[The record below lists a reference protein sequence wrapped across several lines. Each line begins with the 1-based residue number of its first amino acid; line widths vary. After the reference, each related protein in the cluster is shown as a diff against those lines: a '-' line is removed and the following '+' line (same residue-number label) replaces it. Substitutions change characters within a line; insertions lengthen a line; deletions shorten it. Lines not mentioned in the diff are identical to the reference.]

1 MCWSPICSRIITLS
15 HSTLTAMSNAPSLK
29 NSETQQTMKNP
40 SNPSQQA
47 QLPEN
52 PLELFK
58 GSWKTVLVVAVLF
71 VAFTNFDVIVDLMIN
86 IMIFIY
92 GLVGKNFGLAII
104 LFTVLIRVLTWPL
117 NAQQMKGQQAMQ
129 ELQNDKEW
137 IAVQKK
143 YAKDKEK
150 LAQEQFRIQRER
162 GINIFGSCLPMLV
175 QFPILFALIPAI
187 NYAIGSGPLSILN
200 LSRRLY
206 DFQNAAALVPLNS
219 KFLWMDMGLPE
230 RTEILGVGIPVLAL
244 IVALT
249 TYLQSKLTMPASASP
264 NDQSAQTSRIMSIQ
278 MPIMLFLFSLN
289 YASGLSIYFITSNLL
304 GIAQYAATGRAN
316 WRSLLP
322 GGDKSTP
329 AKK

>member
-1 MCWSPICSRIITLS
+1 
-15 HSTLTAMSNAPSLK
+15 
-29 NSETQQTMKNP
+29 MKNP
-40 SNPSQQA
+40 GNQTQQA

-52 PLELFK
+52 PAELLK
-58 GSWKTVLVVAVLF
+58 GSWKTFLVIGVLF
-71 VAFTNFDVIVDLMIN
+71 VAFTNFNFIIDLMIN

-92 GLVGKNFGLAII
+92 GLVGRNFGLALI

-162 GINIFGSCLPMLV
+162 GVNVFGSCLPMLI

-206 DFQNAAALVPLNS
+206 DFQNAAELVPLNS

-230 RTEILGVGIPVLAL
+230 RTEIFGFAIPVLAL

-249 TYLQSKLTMPASASP
+249 TYLQSKLTMPPSANP
-264 NDQSAQTSRIMSIQ
+264 NDQSAQTAKIMSIQ
-278 MPIMLFLFSLN
+278 MPIMLFLFSVN
-289 YASGLSIYFITSNLL
+289 YASGLSIYFIASNLL
-304 GIAQYAATGRAN
+304 GIIQYAATGRVN
-316 WRSLLP
+316 WRNLLP
-322 GGDKSTP
+322 GGDKNPP